1 LAVAAG
7 ARFPDLRDDWPLLR
21 DALGRLGITASTQV
35 WSDPGVRWGEFDM
48 VLANGAWDNIHV
60 PDQFLGWAEETAEV
74 TPLANTPAA
83 LRWGMDKHYLNIL
96 AASEVATVPTVWLSP
111 DEAPS
116 GESVALPDG
125 EFVVKP
131 TISGGGFQTGRY
143 GASAADRAAAQDHIA
158 QLLATGRSVMVQPY
172 MEQVDVDGE
181 RGLIFMAGQFS
192 HAFRKGPLLQPGGG
206 AEGDLWQFENITLI
220 EPTAAQLETAREV
233 LGIAEEILGPTTYAR
248 VDLVPLADG
257 TPAVLELELVDPSLY
272 LEIEPTAPDRFARV
286 VADQLES
293 GRT

>member
-1 LAVAAG
+1 
-7 ARFPDLRDDWPLLR
+7 
-21 DALGRLGITASTQV
+21 
-35 WSDPGVRWGEFDM
+35 
-48 VLANGAWDNIHV
+48 
-60 PDQFLGWAEETAEV
+60 
-74 TPLANTPAA
+74 
-83 LRWGMDKHYLNIL
+83 
-96 AASEVATVPTVWLSP
+96 
-111 DEAPS
+111 
-116 GESVALPDG
+116 
-125 EFVVKP
+125 
-131 TISGGGFQTGRY
+131 
-143 GASAADRAAAQDHIA
+143 
-158 QLLATGRSVMVQPY
+158 MVQPY

-220 EPTAAQLETAREV
+220 EPTAVQLETAREV